1 MSATEIHKQSHRTRL
16 KNIPNNDTLFVQLYN
31 SKSNKMNYVVDTSII
46 ISVISNEKH
55 KKKLIEITEGADLTA
70 PSSLHWEIG
79 NALSAMIRRKKVSR
93 QKVLAAIASYREIP
107 IRFSDIELETA
118 LELSA
123 NLNIYAYDAYIIGC
137 ALKHKYPILTLDKGL
152 MDAARKAGATIK
164 EVTL

>member
-1 MSATEIHKQSHRTRL
+1 MKTEAKETPKMPLQ
-16 KNIPNNDTLFVQLYN
+16 NIPNNDIVFVQLYN
-31 SKSNKMNYVVDTSII
+31 SKGNAMNYVVDTSII
-46 ISVISNEKH
+46 ISVIANERH
-55 KKKLIEITEGADLTA
+55 KNKLIELTESADLTA

-79 NALSAMIRRKKVSR
+79 NAFSAMMRRKKVSR
-93 QKVLAAIASYREIP
+93 QKALAAVASYREIP

-123 NLNIYAYDAYIIGC
+123 NLNIYAYDAYVIGC

-152 MDAARKAGATIK
+152 MDAARKAGAIIK